1 MRKLDFS
8 PRWDATKGYKNLKQW
23 DLKISPRQY
32 DKKGNLRCVCLIFP
46 IQDMILVSYLETRR
60 NKPKQEKSVIR
71 RSLIFSPL
79 SFFHFIRQY
88 IWFGGKWSGTSGFF
102 FPFISSE
109 SPPLR
114 LNTFPEQTN
123 VSYIGRKLLKVFLLD
138 NLFENFRTCSNPTKI
153 NKPGNCVSNTLK

>member
-1 MRKLDFS
+1 M
-8 PRWDATKGYKNLKQW
+8 
-23 DLKISPRQY
+23 
-32 DKKGNLRCVCLIFP
+32 
-46 IQDMILVSYLETRR
+46 IQDETKR
-60 NKPKQEKSVIR
+60 NKPKQDKSVIR

-102 FPFISSE
+102 FRSFRLSR
-109 SPPLR
+109 LR

-138 NLFENFRTCSNPTKI
+138 NLFENFRTCSNLTKI
-153 NKPGNCVSNTLK
+153 NKPGNCVSNTLKTSWILKISLNLNEWWSQNK